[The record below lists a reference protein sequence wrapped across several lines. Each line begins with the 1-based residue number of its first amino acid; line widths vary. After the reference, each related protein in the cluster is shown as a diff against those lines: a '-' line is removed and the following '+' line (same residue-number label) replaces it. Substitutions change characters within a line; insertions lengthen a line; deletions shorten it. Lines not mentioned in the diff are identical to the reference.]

1 MGLMLGPDGPP
12 PGGPPQGGPP
22 PGGPDAGPPQDGP
35 VSMYTQ
41 AAIQA
46 LHDAIAH
53 EPDAEDKLNL
63 TKALQTVL
71 QVQAKNA
78 QGDQG
83 GGAPQGAGPGPNAAL
98 AGRLGG

>member
-12 PGGPPQGGPP
+12 TGGPPQ
-22 PGGPDAGPPQDGP
+22 GGPDAGPPQDGP

-53 EPDAEDKLNL
+53 EPDADDKLTL
-63 TKALQTVL
+63 TKALQAVL

-78 QGDQG
+78 QQEGQNSG
-83 GGAPQGAGPGPNAAL
+83 PPPGAGPGPNAAL
-98 AGRLGG
+98 AGRLGGGA

>member
-12 PGGPPQGGPP
+12 SGPPQ
-22 PGGPDAGPPQDGP
+22 GGPDAGPPQDGP

-53 EPDAEDKLNL
+53 EPDADDKLTL
-63 TKALQTVL
+63 TKALQAVL

-78 QGDQG
+78 QQEQSNSP
-83 GGAPQGAGPGPNAAL
+83 APSGRRPWPECGAGREA
-98 AGRLGG
+98 RVE